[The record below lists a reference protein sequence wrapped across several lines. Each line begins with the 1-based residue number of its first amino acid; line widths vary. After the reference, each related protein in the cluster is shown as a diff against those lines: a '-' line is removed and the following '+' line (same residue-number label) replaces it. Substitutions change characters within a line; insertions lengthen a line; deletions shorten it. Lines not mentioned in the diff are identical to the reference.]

1 MTGGDDGV
9 MTGGGVPQAPSTP
22 QTLSTPQAPSTPQTL
37 STPQNPQAPQTSQ
50 TPQAPY
56 APPLPATSAAADAE
70 PPALN
75 VERLLVV
82 AAGSAFATG
91 LPYWTDWL
99 RLSYPELALKIV
111 LTRSAQRFV
120 TRQALAGRLHRVGEV
135 LVDEW
140 PEHEGTA
147 RHVDLAEWAQAVVV
161 YPATFHFV
169 ARLAL
174 GLADSPALLAC
185 HCTRAPVAVAPALPP
200 GGLESAAFQTHWATL
215 AARPNIVLA
224 PPHPGVSLTTGR
236 ADAWVPPLLPEVVGM
251 LEQRRAE
258 LETGSADREA
268 PTARAD
274 FVADLARP

>member
-1 MTGGDDGV
+1 MTDSRLPGTRAPDAQ
-9 MTGGGVPQAPSTP
+9 VP
-22 QTLSTPQAPSTPQTL
+22 
-37 STPQNPQAPQTSQ
+37 
-50 TPQAPY
+50 
-56 APPLPATSAAADAE
+56 D
-70 PPALN
+70 LN

-82 AAGSAFATG
+82 TAGSAFATG
-91 LPYWTDWL
+91 MPYWIDWL
-99 RLSYPELALKIV
+99 RLSYPELAVKMV

-120 TRQALAGRLHRVGEV
+120 TRQALAGRLHRGGEV
-135 LVDEW
+135 LLDEW

-147 RHVDLAEWAQAVVV
+147 RHVELAEWAQAVVV

-174 GLADSPALLAC
+174 GLADSPTLLAC

-236 ADAWVPPLLPEVVGM
+236 ADAWVPPLLPEVIDM
-251 LEQRRAE
+251 LERRRAE
-258 LETGSADREA
+258 LETDPPHREP
-268 PTARAD
+268 PTAPAE
-274 FVADLARP
+274 FAADLARP